1 MCPWGC
7 HTVQTQTQAGSLSD
21 LRSCLLLTVYT
32 LLPVHLSCRIWRTS
46 SLISTRMALQISR
59 FGDRWTKTSSSRPSW
74 TPSCWTTQRQQ
85 ASSLR
90 GPLSAVSPCSRTH
103 SWPSPTST
111 CSLRERGTAV
121 RGKPRLWM
129 NRWMRTRAGRA
140 GWWPTTRT
148 RCSGTLLTSGRG
160 RGCWA
165 STLHSRSCAVTYRR
179 FPTRSGCRRSTH
191 CGWPSRTSPCW
202 ERSSCRAATP
212 NHTWTSAWRT
222 ATRTKPTR
230 SGTQVVSWSLSSVVV
245 ESDQSL
251 TGTSSLRLYFNIMD
265 QIEKSCNN
273 SWINQQIFQ

>member
-1 MCPWGC
+1 MRLS
-7 HTVQTQTQAGSLSD
+7 HGSDSD
-21 LRSCLLLTVYT
+21 SGGQLRSPPDSLHSSTC
-32 LLPVHLSCRIWRTS
+32 VHLPSRIWRTS
-46 SLISTRMALQISR
+46 FLTSTRMALQISR

-74 TPSCWTTQRQQ
+74 TPSCWTTQRPR
-85 ASSLR
+85 ASSLP

-111 CSLRERGTAV
+111 CSLRGRVTAV
-121 RGKPRLWM
+121 RGKPRPWM
-129 NRWMRTRAGRA
+129 NRWMRTSAGRA

-165 STLHSRSCAVTYRR
+165 STLPSRSCAVTYRR
-179 FPTRSGCRRSTH
+179 FPTRSGCRRSTR

-212 NHTWTSAWRT
+212 NHMWTSAWRT

-230 SGTQVVSWSLSSVVV
+230 SGTQVVSWSLSSVAV
-245 ESDQSL
+245 EPEAADQIRSDQRCSAWQEHHHL
-251 TGTSSLRLYFNIMD
+251 DFSSILWTR
-265 QIEKSCNN
+265 
-273 SWINQQIFQ
+273 